1 MKLYHQVKKN
11 YNSSNIVV
19 VDNVMENLVESF
31 YNIVLIKGN
40 DFISLLEYLKASEY

>member
-19 VDNVMENLVESF
+19 VDNVMENLVESS

-40 DFISLLEYLKASEY
+40 DFISLLEYLKVLEY